1 MRKPF
6 ASGGVRAGIAGLA
19 LTLGCGGTAGD
30 RPPTSGPSVGEG
42 SSSSSSTASY
52 GTSSSSAAAS
62 APLDGGAAADAEP
75 ADGGAALGSDA
86 YFGMSDGPYNAVCLL
101 DTVAFDMSY
110 FAPDLDTVPTAF
122 GAAWDDVVGDPV
134 PDPHTPI
141 GAIDFVGL
149 AAGPTVMSIGAVMVD
164 PTSGNYTFN
173 SGSTL
178 VLANTPVTWSP
189 LRPQHIVMN
198 PTTAPFAFLVG
209 PPGNV
214 QQIPIAFASG
224 EFDVD
229 TTCTRLT
236 GDISL
241 VIPSSAAAVPFDNST
256 IGDLLGPLDN
266 MSPQAAGQP
275 DSWLIR
281 ISTPRGPAPPISGFG
296 GSN

>member
-1 MRKPF
+1 
-6 ASGGVRAGIAGLA
+6 L
-19 LTLGCGGTAGD
+19 
-30 RPPTSGPSVGEG
+30 
-42 SSSSSSTASY
+42 SSSSSTVSYAS
-52 GTSSSSAAAS
+52 SASSSAT
-62 APLDGGAAADAEP
+62 APRDGGAAADAEP
-75 ADGGAALGSDA
+75 SDGGAALGSDA
-86 YFGMSDGPYNAVCLL
+86 YFGMSDGPFNAVCLL

-122 GAAWDDVVGDPV
+122 ATAWDDVVGDPV

-164 PTSGNYTFN
+164 PTSGNYTFD
-173 SGSTL
+173 SGSSL
-178 VLANTPVTWSP
+178 VLANTPVTWSST
-189 LRPQHIVMN
+189 RPQHIVMN
-198 PTTAPFAFLVG
+198 ATTTPFALLVG

-214 QQIPIAFASG
+214 QQITIIGASG

-256 IGDLLGPLDN
+256 IGNLLGPLN
-266 MSPQAAGQP
+266 SMSPQAAGQP

-281 ISTPRGPAPPISGFG
+281 ISTPRGPAPPIPGFG
-296 GSN
+296 SN